1 VGKDELNNIED
12 FLTNDR
18 FICYVFEQ
26 TSSLKKYWDD
36 YFKCNPEKESLARN
50 ARQVLLNEDD
60 KPGISSTEKEELKQ
74 RILSTVM
81 KVNSYK

>member
-1 VGKDELNNIED
+1 
-12 FLTNDR
+12 
-18 FICYVFEQ
+18 
-26 TSSLKKYWDD
+26 
-36 YFKCNPEKESLARN
+36 LARN
-50 ARQVLLNEDD
+50 AEQILLNEDD

>member
-1 VGKDELNNIED
+1 MGKDKLNNIED
-12 FLTNDR
+12 FLTNDG

-26 TSSLKKYWDD
+26 TSSLKKHWDD
-36 YFKCNPEKESLARN
+36 YSKCNPEKESLARN
-50 ARQVLLNEDD
+50 ARQILLNEDD

>member
-1 VGKDELNNIED
+1 MEKDELNNIED

-18 FICYVFEQ
+18 FICYVFVQ
-26 TSSLKKYWDD
+26 TSSLMKYWDD
-36 YFKCNPEKESLARN
+36 CLAQN
-50 ARQVLLNEDD
+50 ARRVLLNEDD

>member
-1 VGKDELNNIED
+1 MEKDELNNIED

-26 TSSLKKYWDD
+26 TSSLKQNWDD
-36 YFKCNPEKESLARN
+36 YLKCNPEKESLAQN
-50 ARQVLLNEDD
+50 ARRVLLNEDD

>member
-1 VGKDELNNIED
+1 MGKDKLNNIED
-12 FLTNDR
+12 FLTNDS

-36 YFKCNPEKESLARN
+36 YFICNPEKESLARN
-50 ARQVLLNEDD
+50 AEQILLNEDD